1 MKANRRALFRLA
13 PLFLLLAVVF
23 SLVAPVGVAAAANL
37 PVSQD
42 TATVDFPTKL
52 TFHLVADA
60 PQPVV
65 SVETWYHAAYSP
77 VTSVSRAVFSGGTH
91 VDVTNVVDMQLNYLP
106 PGVDIDYRW
115 RLTLQDG
122 SVLET
127 PNQTVL
133 YMDTRYKWKTISQDP
148 VTIYYF
154 PGDESLGKEALDTTI
169 KAINNLK
176 QQFSITADEPVRV
189 VLYGSTSDFT
199 SALPPNSAEWI
210 GGFAQPDLHLV
221 VTGVQPG
228 SDATT
233 EIHRVLSH
241 ESVHLIVKQA
251 TDNPFN
257 TPPPWLDE
265 GLATY
270 YQTVQDPRFP
280 PILKNAVRSGQLIP
294 IRALNSSF
302 PDDPNQALLSYAE
315 SESIV
320 QFILTKQ
327 GNDRM
332 SALLHAYQ
340 GGVSNDQAVQI
351 AFGFS
356 LDELDKE
363 WKAWLGYGGDQ
374 QVTATVDPSQSGSG
388 PGQAFGD
395 LMAAYGPNIVIGV
408 AALFTVV
415 LGVSLTLRALSAK
428 DENESL

>member
-1 MKANRRALFRLA
+1 MRVNRRTLFRLT
-13 PLFLLLAVVF
+13 PLFLLFAVTF
-23 SLVAPVGVAAAANL
+23 SFVAPVGTTVAAG
-37 PVSQD
+37 PQVSED

-77 VTSVSRAVFSGGTH
+77 VTSVSRADFGGGVH
-91 VDVTNVVDMQLNYLP
+91 VDVTSTIDMQLNYLP
-106 PGVDIDYRW
+106 PGLDIDYRW

-133 YMDTRYKWKTISQDP
+133 YMDTRYKWKTITQDP
-148 VTIYYF
+148 VTVYYF

-169 KAINNLK
+169 QAINNLR

-189 VLYGSTSDFT
+189 VLYGSSSDFA

-241 ESVHLIVKQA
+241 ESVHLIVHQA

-280 PILKNAVRSGQLIP
+280 PILQSAVRSGQLIP

-356 LDELDKE
+356 LDELDKQ
-363 WKAWLGYGGDQ
+363 WKAWLGYKGDQ
-374 QVTATVDPSQSGSG
+374 QVTATIDPSQDGSH
-388 PGQAFGD
+388 PGQAIDDFVASFGPD
-395 LMAAYGPNIVIGV
+395 IIIGV
-408 AALFTVV
+408 AALFTIV
-415 LGVSLTLRALSAK
+415 LGFTLLIRALSTK
-428 DENESL
+428 DESESP

>member
-1 MKANRRALFRLA
+1 MKASRRTLFRLA
-13 PLFLLLAVVF
+13 PLFVLLTVIF
-23 SLVAPVGVAAAANL
+23 SLVAPLGAAAAASL
-37 PVSQD
+37 QVGQD

-77 VTSVSRAVFSGGTH
+77 VTSVSRAEFSGGTH
-91 VDVTNVVDMQLNYLP
+91 VDVTNAVDMQLNYLP

-133 YMDTRYKWKTISQDP
+133 YMDTRYKWKTITQDP
-148 VTIYYF
+148 VTIQ
-154 PGDESLGKEALDTTI
+154 
-169 KAINNLK
+169 AINNLK
-176 QQFSITADEPVRV
+176 QQFSITANDPVRV
-189 VLYGSTSDFT
+189 VLYGSTSDFA

-228 SDATT
+228 SGATT

-241 ESVHLIVKQA
+241 ESVHLIVHQA

-280 PILKNAVRSGQLIP
+280 SILQNAVRTGQLIP
-294 IRALNSSF
+294 VRALDSSF

-320 QFILTKQ
+320 QFILTKM

-340 GGVSNDQAVQI
+340 GGVSNDQAVQT

-374 QVTATVDPSQSGSG
+374 QVTATVDPGHNTSGL
-388 PGQAFGD
+388 GQAFD
-395 LMAAYGPNIVIGV
+395 DFVATFGPNIVIGI
-408 AALFTVV
+408 AALVTLA
-415 LGVSLTLRALSAK
+415 LGLTITLRTLTAH
-428 DENESL
+428 DENETL